1 MTLCSGEIE
10 PATISVAR
18 RSLSPMRTWTGVRL
32 PLLSSTHSVTGMPW
46 VALSG
51 LSCAL
56 LDATMP
62 AGRNSSWAMGWPCFT
77 VALKSATAPKLGRT
91 VVIRP
96 RKGRESHLR
105 FCCQGRPSLR
115 RWIAPAMRTSGT
127 QIRSPGHAE
136 QRAHL
141 RRGWRRRAPSAH
153 SGRRPAAPTAQ
164 QAHQR
169 RLSPSGDE
177 LALLDREGDIR
188 DGTDSRLTRVVM
200 FVEV

>member
-1 MTLCSGEIE
+1 MTLCPGEIE

-77 VALKSATAPKLGRT
+77 VALKSANSSKTWPDSCDPTSKRKRIPSAVLLSRAPVSQALDRASNEDIWNT
-91 VVIRP
+91 NPISRP
-96 RKGRESHLR
+96 R
-105 FCCQGRPSLR
+105 
-115 RWIAPAMRTSGT
+115 
-127 QIRSPGHAE
+127 
-136 QRAHL
+136 RAA
-141 RRGWRRRAPSAH
+141 RAS
-153 SGRRPAAPTAQ
+153 S
-164 QAHQR
+164 
-169 RLSPSGDE
+169 
-177 LALLDREGDIR
+177 
-188 DGTDSRLTRVVM
+188 SRLATSRP
-200 FVEV
+200 FSA